1 MSIKFACSCG
11 KAYKVPETFSGKR
24 VKCKQCNEPIRVQS
38 QSQTGVVSTRAAA
51 VSKRSV
57 LASERLGDAVP
68 KSKSERTRTSESS
81 RKSGRSSATSGRSS
95 ATSAR
100 SSATSGRTSSR
111 SASPAKSSRRS
122 SSGTARFKVPDLN
135 EGNKLK
141 IYQKKRDEEFR
152 RGEGRLT
159 YFEDGKPKKAF
170 KLTKEKDVVVG
181 RDGSCPISIP
191 LESLSKEHVKIEYK
205 LGTFILSDLQSTN
218 GVLVNG
224 RVVRR
229 SSLRSGDVIQLGEAV
244 LRLDC

>member
-24 VKCKQCNEPIRVQS
+24 VKCKQCNEPIRVPS

-57 LASERLGDAVP
+57 LASERLGEAVP
-68 KSKSERTRTSESS
+68 KSKSDRSRAAESS
-81 RKSGRSSATSGRSS
+81 RKSGRVSGSSSRS
-95 ATSAR
+95 
-100 SSATSGRTSSR
+100 SSR
-111 SASPAKSSRRS
+111 SASPAGKSSRRS
-122 SSGTARFKVPDLN
+122 SSGTARFKAPDLN
-135 EGNKLK
+135 DGNALK

-159 YFEDGKPKKAF
+159 YFENGKPKKAF
-170 KLTKEKDVVVG
+170 KLTKDKDVLVG

-205 LGTFILSDLQSTN
+205 LGTFIISDLQSTN

-229 SSLRSGDVIQLGEAV
+229 SSLRSGDVIQLGEAI